1 METTSK
7 PRIASARRWIG
18 LQFATASLA
27 LFVPTMVLAQQ
38 DRIAGPIQDRE
49 VVVLNGNVNPKAQP
63 QFDQGPVVPSLRLS
77 SVTLALKP
85 TPQQQADLRQLLDE
99 QQDRSSPNYRHWLT
113 PEQYADR
120 FGLSMPDIA
129 KIREWLEAQGFTI
142 DYVARSRNWISFGGT
157 AAQLA
162 NAFRTEIHHYAVD
175 GEIHFANA
183 TEPAIPT
190 ALEPMVIGLLGLDDF
205 YLKPPRLRVN
215 QPATD
220 SNPTSSTPKLSMD
233 GQNILAPD
241 DLATIYDITRLYQAG
256 IDGSGLKIAIAGTS
270 DIALADIATFRSDFG
285 LPANV
290 PKVMLAAGSIDP
302 GTTKAEVEA
311 DLDIEWAGAVAR
323 NAQIIYVISGS
334 VLESAT
340 YAISENLAPVLSFS
354 FGGCET
360 GFSPATRN
368 ATASIA
374 GQANAQGIT
383 WLASSGDSGAA
394 GCDQAFD
401 RPEATLGLAVTFP
414 TSLPALTS
422 VGGAEFDEGTGN
434 YWSSTNSATGESA
447 LSYIPETAW
456 NESGSQGL
464 AASGGGFSLVYPQP
478 TWQTGP
484 GLPSGNARAVP
495 DVALA
500 ASLHDGHAIIS
511 GGQKLVVGGTSAAA
525 PVFAGMIALLNQK
538 EASNGLGNINS
549 NLYRLAQ
556 TKIFHDITTGSNVV
570 PCAAGRGCVNGSF
583 GYYAAPAYDPVTG
596 LGSVDAYNL
605 ITEWNAATPAS
616 KIVPACTPDP
626 VYEQQ
631 PDAQGD
637 SWFYTISLT
646 ETAGVATNLSA
657 FTFNGTDY
665 SSQIANYFGSST
677 IPANGTI
684 SVNLEA
690 MSLTI
695 PSTLAFSFTGVDA
708 GGRQWS
714 QQLSVPFNGKQQS
727 ATQPPSVSAV
737 VNAASYQPG
746 TSAGALATLFG
757 TNLSPA
763 VGIESPGG
771 AVSYK
776 GVSVTVGGR
785 LAPLFAIAN
794 VNGEEQINFQV
805 PTEVSTSGAAEPVQ
819 VNNNGSIGATN
830 VAIAPIQP
838 GVFEYVPSGSSTP
851 YGVIVNQDGSTAGP
865 SNPAPRGSTVVMYM
879 TGLGPKSPPLET
891 GQLGPVPLA
900 YTTNAVVVTINK
912 VSAQVLFSGAAPG
925 FIGLDQVNFTIP
937 ADAPVGSADSVSV
950 TVNGVASKN
959 TGIAVE

>member
-1 METTSK
+1 MLFL
-7 PRIASARRWIG
+7 P
-18 LQFATASLA
+18 A
-27 LFVPTMVLAQQ
+27 LLPAQQ
-38 DRIAGPIQDRE
+38 DRIAGPIEDRE
-49 VVVLNGNVNPKAQP
+49 TLVLSGNVNPKAQP
-63 QFDQGPVVPSLRLS
+63 QFDQGPVDPALRIGP
-77 SVTLALKP
+77 VTLAIKP
-85 TPQQQADLRQLLDE
+85 TPRQQADLQQLLIE
-99 QQDRSSPNYRHWLT
+99 QQDRSSPNYRRWLT

-120 FGLSMPDIA
+120 FGVSTPDIA
-129 KIREWLEAQGFTI
+129 KIRRWFEAQGFTI
-142 DYVARSRNWISFGGT
+142 DYVARSRNWISFSGT
-157 AAQLA
+157 GAQIA
-162 NAFRTEIHHYAVD
+162 NAFHTEIHHYAVD
-175 GEIHFANA
+175 GEIHFANP
-183 TEPAIPT
+183 TEPAIPA

-205 YLKPPRLRVN
+205 YLKPPRLRFN
-215 QPATD
+215 QPVAD
-220 SNPTSSTPKLSMD
+220 SNRTSSTPKLSSD
-233 GQNILAPD
+233 GQNYLAPD
-241 DLATIYDITRLYQAG
+241 DLATIYDITRLYEAG

-270 DIALADIATFRSDFG
+270 DIDLADIAAFRSDFG
-285 LPANV
+285 LPASV
-290 PKVMLAAGSIDP
+290 PKVMLAAGNIDP
-302 GTTKAEVEA
+302 GMTKAEVEA
-311 DLDIEWAGAVAR
+311 DLDIEWAGGIAR
-323 NAQIIYVISGS
+323 NAEIIYVISGS

-360 GFSPATRN
+360 GFSPTTRS

-394 GCDQAFD
+394 GCDLAFD

-414 TSLPALTS
+414 TSLPELTS

-456 NESGSQGL
+456 NESGAMGL
-464 AASGGGFSLVYPQP
+464 AASGGGFSQVYPQP
-478 TWQTGP
+478 AWQTGP
-484 GLPSGNARAVP
+484 GLPGVNARAVP
-495 DVALA
+495 DLALA
-500 ASLHDGHAIIS
+500 ASLHDAHAIIS
-511 GGQKLVVGGTSAAA
+511 GGQKLAVGGTSAAA
-525 PVFAGMIALLNQK
+525 PVFAGMVALLNQK

-583 GYYAAPAYDPVTG
+583 GYFAAPAYDPVTG

-605 ITEWNAATPAS
+605 IMDWNAPTPAS

-631 PDAQGD
+631 PDAQGYK
-637 SWFYTISLT
+637 WFYTISLT
-646 ETAGVATNLSA
+646 ETAGVATNLSG

-665 SSQIANYFGSST
+665 SSQIVSYFGSST

-690 MSLTI
+690 MSLTV
-695 PSTLAFSFTGVDA
+695 PATLAFSFTGVDA

-727 ATQPPSVSAV
+727 ATPAPSISAV

-746 TSAGALATLFG
+746 ASAGALATLFG

-771 AVSYK
+771 ATSYK

-794 VNGEEQINFQV
+794 VNGQEQINFQV
-805 PTEVSTSGAAEPVQ
+805 PTNVSTSGGAEPVQ
-819 VNNNGSIGATN
+819 VNNNGSLGALN
-830 VAIAPIQP
+830 LAIAAIQP
-838 GVFEYVPSGSSTP
+838 GVFEYVPSGSSTS
-851 YGVIVNQDGSTAGP
+851 YGVIVNQDGSTMGP
-865 SNPAPRGSTVVMYM
+865 SNPAPRGSTVVMYV
-879 TGLGPKSPPLET
+879 TGLGPKSPALET
-891 GQLGPVPLA
+891 GQIGPVPLA

-912 VSAQVLFSGAAPG
+912 VSAPVLFSGAAPG

-937 ADAPVGSADSVSV
+937 AGAPVGSADSLSV
-950 TVNGVASKN
+950 TVNGVASRN
-959 TGIAVE
+959 TGIAVD